1 MVIHFKPNVC
11 VLPTN
16 CSCYKLHNV
25 THCYTLLHISNVR
38 EIRVIA
44 SMMDSM
50 VCSRNVDLSVCS
62 GDVTDLEC
70 RFFTQ
75 VLPVNVTIY
84 GKLYLMNK
92 LLLSE
97 VVCTHKCV

>member
-1 MVIHFKPNVC
+1 MVIHFKPIFLCCLRIAVIA
-11 VLPTN
+11 VIALAT
-16 CSCYKLHNV
+16 S
-25 THCYTLLHISNVR
+25 YTSHINNVR
-38 EIRVIA
+38 GIRVIA

-50 VCSRNVDLSVCS
+50 VCSRNVDMSVCS

-84 GKLYLMNK
+84 GK
-92 LLLSE
+92 
-97 VVCTHKCV
+97 